1 MVGSP
6 GQTTDNI
13 IEDILFIGEFKPQ
26 MIGIGPF
33 IPHRDTPFADKSA
46 GSIRT
51 TLLLLSIFRL
61 MHPHALI
68 PSTTA
73 LASLAP
79 DGREKGILA
88 GANVV
93 MPNLSP
99 AQERSKY
106 SLYNNKASMGAEA
119 AEGLAFL
126 EQKLSAIGYT
136 IDYGRGDYVE

>member
-79 DGREKGILA
+79 DGRERGIL
-88 GANVV
+88 
-93 MPNLSP
+93 
-99 AQERSKY
+99 
-106 SLYNNKASMGAEA
+106 
-119 AEGLAFL
+119 
-126 EQKLSAIGYT
+126 KLSAIGYT
-136 IDYGRGDYVE
+136 IDYGRGDYAE